1 MSQPGKRETVNV
13 LDDFGPDAS
22 NVMVSASTPPK
33 GMFSKDG
40 GSAAFDNDDEEEE
53 EDDDTGAGAG
63 AGAPGAGT
71 NGNPNPD
78 DDEEEEEEEEDDDDA
93 GAGGSALDEDL
104 EDDDEDENGTKKGK
118 GGRPTA
124 MLTAIQKLIEKKV
137 INPFE
142 GDDKPLSEYTTEDF
156 IELIEANMEDT
167 IAKISHEAP
176 LQVFST
182 LSPEVKQVVAYSLQ
196 GGQDW
201 KSVMKAAISAKETMD
216 LDVEKEQDQETICRE
231 WYTVTGTMTPD
242 EVEEEIA
249 VLKDG
254 GRLKKQAETFK
265 PKLDA
270 KQASVMEAKL
280 KEQGEAQKRE
290 EDNAKKYQASVYGVL
305 NNTALNGVPL
315 DQKTQSA
322 LYYGLTDRRYTDRKG
337 NPTNELGYLLEQHQF
352 GEKPNHAL
360 IAEALWLLRD
370 PAAYKAELV
379 KIGEAQST
387 LKTRRELR
395 GAQGEGA
402 GSTPSGTGKGSGTTV
417 GVKRRTQQ
425 QPPAGQSGGNGVRKG
440 FFSRD

>member
-22 NVMVSASTPPK
+22 NVMVSTSTPPK
-33 GMFSKDG
+33 GMFSRDS
-40 GSAAFDNDDEEEE
+40 GSSALDNDDNEDDDDGAAAAADTSALDDDADDADDADDDNPDDAADDA
-53 EDDDTGAGAG
+53 DDDTGADTSAL
-63 AGAPGAGT
+63 
-71 NGNPNPD
+71 D
-78 DDEEEEEEEEDDDDA
+78 DDIDEDEDDDGS
-93 GAGGSALDEDL
+93 GA
-104 EDDDEDENGTKKGK
+104 KKGK

-124 MLTAIQKLIEKKV
+124 MLTAIQKLIENKAIV
-137 INPFE
+137 PFE
-142 GDDKPLSEYTTEDF
+142 GDDKPLSEYTAEDF
-156 IELIEANMEDT
+156 VELIEANLENT
-167 IAKISHEAP
+167 IAKISQEAP
-176 LQVFST
+176 LQVFNT

-216 LDVEKEQDQETICRE
+216 LDVDKEQDQETICRE
-231 WYTVTGTMTPD
+231 WYTVTGTMTAE

-290 EDNAKKYQASVYGVL
+290 EENAKKYQTSVYGVL

-322 LYYGLTDRRYTDRKG
+322 LYYGLTDRRFTDRKG

-370 PAAYKAELV
+370 PASYKSELA

-387 LKTRRELR
+387 LKTRKELR
-395 GAQGEGA
+395 GAAGDGA
-402 GSTPSGTGKGSGTTV
+402 GASPSGTGKASGTTV
-417 GVKRRTQQ
+417 GVKRRAQQ
-425 QPPAGQSGGNGVRKG
+425 QTPAGQNGGGAVRKTI
-440 FFSRD
+440 FSRD